1 MSEIPASRRS
11 WWRQPPLW
19 VGAIPLLIFILVW
32 AMDLALDKQFTDNV
46 ESVISDVLGG
56 VC

>member
-1 MSEIPASRRS
+1 MSDIPASRRS

-19 VGAIPLLIFILVW
+19 VGAIPLLIFILVS